1 MARLAM
7 YVKRIPQSGTCYLN
21 VHGRRVEVGVDVIP
35 SQHGQS
41 LVLHL
46 SHHTHDADAKSSATA
61 LRAVLLT
68 QSAEG
73 SFAWEPGMAALMP
86 GTDVAALRASL
97 ETDLK
102 NIAPLHPPSAASTDT
117 VLVLLLLRTGFADQS
132 ALWDRAAQKAT
143 RFLIDALGGHAYEI
157 KPWLERAARKMMVV
171 A

>member
-1 MARLAM
+1 
-7 YVKRIPQSGTCYLN
+7 
-21 VHGRRVEVGVDVIP
+21 
-35 SQHGQS
+35 
-41 LVLHL
+41 VLHL
-46 SHHTHDADAKSSATA
+46 PYHAHEAEAKSSATA

-86 GTDVAALRASL
+86 RTDVAALRASL
-97 ETDLK
+97 ETDLR
-102 NIAPLHPPSAASTDT
+102 NLAPLHPPSAVATET
-117 VLVLLLLRTGFADQS
+117 VLVLLLLRTRFADQS

-157 KPWLERAARKMMVV
+157 KPWLERAARKVMVV